1 MKFPVKLQKMKL
13 LKRYKRFLADVQQ
26 FQDRLT
32 FTAHCPN
39 PGSMKTLLDDPDTKV
54 WVRPHEDARTR
65 LPYTLEI
72 IESYGTLIGINT
84 MLPNKIAKEAIEADK
99 IQELARYESLKTE
112 VKYGKNSRID
122 ILLQSEDKPDTY
134 VEVKSVTMKR
144 GQQAQF
150 PDSVT
155 KRGKKH
161 LEELMDMVSA
171 GHRAVMLFI
180 IQRDDCLDFGIAEDI
195 DSDYAATMK
204 EAIKNGVEILAY
216 ACKVTPEEIYVKKRV
231 KVNIIV

>member
-26 FQDRLT
+26 FPDRLT

-39 PGSMKTLLDDPDTKV
+39 PGSMKTLLDDPNTKV

-65 LPYTLEI
+65 LPYTIEI
-72 IESYGTLIGINT
+72 IERYETLIGVNT
-84 MLPNKIAKEAIEADK
+84 MHPNKIAKEAIEEDK
-99 IQELARYESLKTE
+99 IQELSRYTTLKTE
-112 VKYGKNSRID
+112 VKYGKNSRVD
-122 ILLQSEDKPDTY
+122 IVLQADDKPDAY
-134 VEVKSVTMKR
+134 VEVKNVTMKR
-144 GQQAQF
+144 GEQAQF

-161 LEELMDMVSA
+161 LEELMDVVKK
-171 GHRAVMLFI
+171 GYRGVMLFI
-180 IQRDDCLDFGIAEDI
+180 IQREDCKEFGIAEDI
-195 DSDYAATMK
+195 DPDYAATLK
-204 EAIKNGVEILAY
+204 EAMKQGVEVLAY
-216 ACKVTPEEIYVKKRV
+216 ACKVTPEEIYVNKRV